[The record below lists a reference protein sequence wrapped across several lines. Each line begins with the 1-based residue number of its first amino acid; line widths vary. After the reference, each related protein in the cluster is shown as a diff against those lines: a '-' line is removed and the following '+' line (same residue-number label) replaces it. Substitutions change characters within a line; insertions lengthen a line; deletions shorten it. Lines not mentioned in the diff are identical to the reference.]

1 MKKIWFAMSAL
12 AAAILCGCVDVDY
25 RSRRRHAP
33 PPPPRRAVAYPVYSH
48 PVHVVRDPHMGGH
61 SGTIRPPSKPTKKH
75 AAKHKASPPPPPKKA
90 VAPKKAPPPKAAPKK
105 AAPKKA
111 PPKKAPPKKK

>member
-33 PPPPRRAVAYPVYSH
+33 PPPPPRAVAYPVYSH

-75 AAKHKASPPPPPKKA
+75 AAKHKA